1 MFSRKLLVNFFCSVC
16 FLTHTAIVTGQ
27 SLQTA
32 SEASGFERHTSY
44 EEMMNYLESV
54 RETSTDLL
62 LGTYGTSLENRELPY
77 AILSRPLVTQPWEA
91 ITLNKPIIVF
101 SANVHGGERTLRES
115 LLILLREL
123 TSSGSEANAL
133 LDDLVLIIVPSIN
146 VDGFSATP
154 EGTRGNAL
162 GVDLNRDYMKLE
174 HITLVNYVRN
184 ILLSWRPHLIIDGH
198 NGGSYPYNI
207 CYQGPS
213 HAASDQRLTRLCDTV
228 IFPMVNLKMEQEG
241 FKTFYYT
248 RGDSSIWKTG
258 GFDPR
263 ISRNYAGLINS
274 VGILF
279 ESPKGHS
286 LETGVRSGIVAFKAV
301 LEYAAHN
308 ADELMEYVARARYE
322 TVEMGMKANGEIPV
336 QMEYEPEDYKVSY
349 EIPISP
355 SDENMSLV
363 RITNADLLKKPVITK
378 SRPRPYAYLLEAKA
392 LKAVELLK
400 RHKIMIETLLE
411 DTEIQSEA
419 YVLTGIE
426 RIQEYDHP
434 SAAVVTVADETVSE
448 RRIFRKG
455 TYIIRT
461 GQFSGRVV
469 THLLEPETN
478 DNVIRWNT
486 MDALLPEL
494 DDLDNA
500 DAPGSDRQS
509 GNATSVETRFQQ
521 DDDPPVLPIFKIMK
535 PVALPTKIVNY

>member
-1 MFSRKLLVNFFCSVC
+1 MFLRKWIISFFCSVC
-16 FLTHTAIVTGQ
+16 VLFHVAALSGQ

-32 SEASGFERHTSY
+32 SEASGFERHTTY
-44 EEMMNYLESV
+44 EEMISYLNSI
-54 RETSTDLL
+54 RKTSTDLL

-77 AILSRPLVTQPWEA
+77 VLLSRPLVTQPWEA
-91 ITLNKPIIVF
+91 FTLNKPILVF

-123 TSSGSEANAL
+123 TTPGSEANAL
-133 LDDLVLIIVPSIN
+133 LDKLVLIIVPSIN

-184 ILLSWRPHLIIDGH
+184 ILLSWHPHLIIDGH

-213 HAASDQRLTRLCDTV
+213 HAASDQRLTLLCDTV
-228 IFPMVNLKMEQEG
+228 IFPLVNLKMEQEG

-248 RGDSSIWKTG
+248 RGDSTVWRTG
-258 GFDPR
+258 GYDPR

-286 LETGVRSGIVAFKAV
+286 LETGVRSGIVAFKTI

-308 ADELMEYVARARYE
+308 ADELMEHVARARYE
-322 TVEMGMKANGEIPV
+322 TVEMGRKAYGEIPV

-349 EIPISP
+349 EIPVGP
-355 SDENMSLV
+355 PEDRALV
-363 RITNADLLKKPVITK
+363 KITNADLLKKTVITK
-378 SRPRPYAYLLEAKA
+378 SRPRPYAYLLETKA

-400 RHKIMIETLLE
+400 RHKIMIETLQE
-411 DTEIQSEA
+411 DTEILTEA

-426 RIQEYDHP
+426 RDKEYDHP

-448 RRIFRKG
+448 RRMFSKG
-455 TYIIRT
+455 SYIIRT

-494 DDLDNA
+494 DDHENA
-500 DAPGSDRQS
+500 AVPRSGRQS
-509 GNATSVETRFQQ
+509 GNAISVETRIQQ
-521 DDDPPVLPIFKIMK
+521 DDALPVLPIFKIMK
-535 PVALPTKIVNY
+535 PIALPTKILHY